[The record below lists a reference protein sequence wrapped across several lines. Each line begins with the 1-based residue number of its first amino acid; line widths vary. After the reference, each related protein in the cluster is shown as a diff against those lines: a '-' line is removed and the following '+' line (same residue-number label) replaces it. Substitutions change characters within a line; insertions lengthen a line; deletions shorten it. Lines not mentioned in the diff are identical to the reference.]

1 MPPRVSHANII
12 TLARLPLLGLVA
24 WLLIEPQAYAA
35 WAALGLLP
43 ILFLMDWLDGFYA
56 RQRDQVSDL
65 GGVLDIA
72 IDRVVENA
80 LWIVFTHLHAVPV
93 WVPLLFIVR
102 SFVVDGLRGYALA
115 KGQSAFGMMHSPLGR
130 LLVAG
135 RFMRGLYGLAKGGA
149 FCALAA
155 GLALQRMDAVPQAWA
170 WLPAGADLLVYLAA
184 ALCLVRAIP
193 VCLDIRALLG

>member
-1 MPPRVSHANII
+1 MPPRISHANII
-12 TLARLPLLGLVA
+12 TLSRLPLLGLVA
-24 WLLIEPQAYAA
+24 WLLIEPRADAA
-35 WAALGLLP
+35 WAALALLP

-56 RQRDQVSDL
+56 RQRHQVSDL

-80 LWIVFTHLHAVPV
+80 LWIVFTHLHAAPV

-130 LLVAG
+130 FLVAG
-135 RFMRGLYGLAKGGA
+135 RFMRGLYGLVKGAA

-155 GLALQRMDAVPQAWA
+155 SLALQRMEVFPPAWA
-170 WLPAGADLLVYLAA
+170 WLPAGADLLVYLTA